1 MDYNEQS
8 RETSTGVA
16 TGAPAASLIPDGC
29 NTGVVFRTLFAV
41 NAAALLALWLAAPDR
56 TILVQS
62 FLDQAMLIEWGTLGS
77 LALLCAV
84 RRLPTAALP
93 AMAQRALCA
102 AVPALLAVLLAHGLG
117 VLEQAPPPRIALL
130 KAAVAAALGGLALQ
144 TYFELRVRAFSPA
157 AAEARLQALQAR
169 IRPHFLFNTLNAV
182 LALIRAEPR
191 RAERTLEDLADL
203 FRVAMQ
209 DARQL
214 TSLRQEIDLCE
225 RYLAIEQVRLG
236 ERLEVSWDVAPAVQ
250 PMLGRVRVPALILQP
265 LLENA
270 VHHGVEPAAGPS
282 CIAIV
287 LARQGDKLAVTITNP
302 LREGARAEGGHQMAL
317 ANIRERLA
325 LLYDVEAE
333 LAAGARDGVYEVRLQ
348 FPLTTREAA

>member
-1 MDYNEQS
+1 MADG
-8 RETSTGVA
+8 R
-16 TGAPAASLIPDGC
+16 PAASLIPDGC
-29 NTGVVFRTLFAV
+29 NTGVVFRTLVAV
-41 NAAALLALWLAAPDR
+41 NGAALLGFWLAAPVR
-56 TILVQS
+56 TILVQN
-62 FLDQAMLIEWGTLGS
+62 FLDQAMLIEWGTLLS
-77 LALLCAV
+77 LAALCGL
-84 RRLPTAALP
+84 RRLAPIALP
-93 AMAQRALCA
+93 APAQRALCA
-102 AVPALLAVLLAHGLG
+102 LAPALLAALLAHGLG
-117 VLEQAPPPRIALL
+117 LLEQAPASRTLLL

-157 AAEARLQALQAR
+157 VAEARLQALQAR

-214 TSLRQEIDLCE
+214 TSLRQEIELCE

-236 ERLEVSWDVAPAVQ
+236 ERLQVAWDIAPAVQ
-250 PMLGRVRVPALILQP
+250 PLLNRVRVPALILQP

-270 VHHGVEPAAGPS
+270 VHHGVEPSTGPAR
-282 CIAIV
+282 IAIA
-287 LARQGDKLAVTITNP
+287 LARHGDKLAFVVTNP
-302 LREGARAEGGHQMAL
+302 LQEGARAGAGHHMAL

-333 LAAGARDGVYEVRLQ
+333 LAAGARDGCFEVRLQ